1 MDIVSELTG
10 MLNIPILIL
19 GLLIGFVVKHVIS
32 DETIQNKWIPVIN
45 VVVGA
50 VLGVVLCVTGGAAV
64 TAEAIL
70 LAVIGGAVSCVASS
84 GCYDAFAAFIE
95 KGQTDDDSTITV
107 DTEEA
112 VG

>member
-1 MDIVSELTG
+1 MDIVAELTG
-10 MLNIPILIL
+10 MLNVPVLIL

-50 VLGVVLCVTGGAAV
+50 IIGVILCVTGGAAI

-70 LAVIGGAVSCVASS
+70 LAIISGAVSCVASC
-84 GCYDAFAAFIE
+84 GVYDTFAAFIE
-95 KGQTDDDSTITV
+95 GK
-107 DTEEA
+107 EEDEVA
-112 VG
+112 LG